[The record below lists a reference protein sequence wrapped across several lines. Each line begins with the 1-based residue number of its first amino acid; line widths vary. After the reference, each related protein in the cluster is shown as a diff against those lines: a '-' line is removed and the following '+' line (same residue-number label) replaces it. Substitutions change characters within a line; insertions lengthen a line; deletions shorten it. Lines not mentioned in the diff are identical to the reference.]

1 MDNKQYGL
9 DITERNDLVGICYTM
24 WFNAVLGS
32 GEGPVSPP
40 PNVPELTAKYGW
52 SDEYGF
58 GTPEEPH
65 NQEGRFHY
73 WSEPAQGYYRSTDKA
88 AHRHSLT
95 MLQEAGVD
103 FLVLDFTFVGGPT
116 VVNTPFWYSHVEWA
130 SIALLDTIV
139 EMRAE
144 GLKTPYIV
152 MWPNSVDTFEV
163 FYEKFYGVEKWKDCF
178 VYWNGKPFIMHWRYR
193 ASETEIFTTRA
204 MYGLQGKV
212 ATGQWSYLEA
222 DNTPTVAYDEAG
234 NPEHVGVSVAT
245 QETYMSNTAT
255 AHGRQGGRFWNA
267 QWQTAF
273 KHHPKIVTLTWW
285 NEWCAQL
292 YRVGDKYIFTD
303 NFNQEFSRDIEPMK
317 GGHGDLY
324 YRWLCQ
330 YVKAYK
336 AHEDCPRLV
345 EE

>member
-9 DITERNDLVGICYTM
+9 DITSMTDLVGICYTM

-32 GEGPVSPP
+32 GDQPVTHA
-40 PNVPELTAKYGW
+40 PNVAELTERYGW
-52 SDEYGF
+52 NEEYGF
-58 GTPEEPH
+58 GNADEQH
-65 NQEGRFHY
+65 NDEGRFHY

-88 AHRHSLT
+88 AHRRNLT
-95 MLQEAGVD
+95 LLQEAGVD
-103 FLVLDFTFVGGPT
+103 FLVLDFTFVGGRT
-116 VVNTPFWYSHVEWA
+116 VHNKPFWDSHVEWS
-130 SIALLDTIV
+130 SIALLDTIT

-144 GLKTPYIV
+144 GLKTPYVV
-152 MWPNSVDTFEV
+152 MWPNTVDAFDV
-163 FYEKFYGVEKWKDCF
+163 FYDKFYGVEKWKDCF
-178 VYWNGKPFIMHWRYR
+178 VYRDGKPFILHWRYR
-193 ASETEIFTTRA
+193 ASETDRFTTRA

-212 ATGQWSYLEA
+212 MTGQWSYLEA
-222 DNTPTVAYDEAG
+222 DNSLTVSYDADG

-245 QETYMSNTAT
+245 QSTYMSNTAT
-255 AHGRQGGRFWNA
+255 AHGRQGGRFWNN

-292 YRVGDKYIFTD
+292 FFVDGKYVFTD

-330 YVKAYK
+330 YVRAYK

>member
-1 MDNKQYGL
+1 MKHTSLGL
-9 DITERNDLVGICYTM
+9 DITNRTDLVGICYTM

-32 GEGPVSPP
+32 GDGPIENV
-40 PNVPELTAKYGW
+40 PNVPELTETYGW

-58 GTPEEPH
+58 GSAEEQH
-65 NQEGRFHY
+65 NDEGRFHY

-88 AHRHSLT
+88 AHRRNLT
-95 MLQEAGVD
+95 MLQAAGVD
-103 FLVLDFTFVGGPT
+103 FLVLDFTFVGGGT
-116 VVNTPFWYSHVEWA
+116 VKNTHFWNSHVEWS

-144 GLKTPYIV
+144 GLKTPYVV
-152 MWPNSVDTFEV
+152 MWPNTVDAFDTFW
-163 FYEKFYGVEKWKDCF
+163 EKFYGVEKWMDCF
-178 VYWNGKPFIMHWRYR
+178 VYWNGKPFIMHWRNR
-193 ASETEIFTTRA
+193 ASETDRFTTRA

-222 DNTPTVAYDEAG
+222 DNRPTVSYDENG

-255 AHGRQGGRFWNA
+255 AHGRQGGRFWNR

-273 KHHPKIVTLTWW
+273 STHPKIVTLTWW

-292 YRVGDKYIFTD
+292 YRVDGKYIFTD
-303 NFNQEFSRDIEPMK
+303 NFNQEYSRDIEPMK

-324 YRWLCQ
+324 YRWLCE
-330 YVKAYK
+330 YVRAYK
-336 AHEDCPRLV
+336 AHEDCPVLIQD
-345 EE
+345 

>member
-1 MDNKQYGL
+1 MEHTQYGL
-9 DITERNDLVGICYTM
+9 DITHRKDLVGICYTM

-32 GEGPVSPP
+32 GDGPITNV
-40 PNVPELTAKYGW
+40 PNVPELTEKYGW

-58 GTPEEPH
+58 GNAEEQH
-65 NQEGRFHY
+65 NDEGRFHY

-88 AHRHSLT
+88 AHRRNLT

-103 FLVLDFTFVGGPT
+103 FLVLDFTFVSGET
-116 VVNTPFWYSHVEWA
+116 VKHTRFWNSHVEWA
-130 SIALLDTIV
+130 SIALLDTIA

-144 GLKTPYIV
+144 GLKTPYVV
-152 MWPNSVDTFEV
+152 MWPNSVDTFDT
-163 FYEKFYGVEKWKDCF
+163 FWDKFYGVEKWKDCF
-178 VYWNGKPFIMHWRYR
+178 VYWNGKPFIMHWRNR
-193 ASETEIFTTRA
+193 ASETERFTTRA

-222 DNTPTVAYDEAG
+222 DNTPTVSYDADG
-234 NPEHVGVSVAT
+234 TPEHVGVSVAT
-245 QETYMSNTAT
+245 QETYMSNIAT

-273 KHHPKIVTLTWW
+273 RTHPKIVTLTWW

-317 GGHGDLY
+317 GGHRDLY
-324 YRWLCQ
+324 YRWLCE
-330 YVKAYK
+330 YVRAYK
-336 AHEDCPRLV
+336 AHEDCPVLIQD
-345 EE
+345 